1 MLISLLLQLQPIDA
15 GFIPHFPQYGLED
28 INVDA

>member
-1 MLISLLLQLQPIDA
+1 MLISLQLQLQPIDA
-15 GFIPHFPQYGLED
+15 GFIPQYGLED